1 VDNLKNANELA
12 RKIRYR
18 TRIVTLE
25 GDIVNPGGS
34 MTGGDRKTKSILS
47 QKDELST
54 MRAQLED
61 YQQQTASFEKQFQA
75 IKEEADALS
84 NTYFDT
90 SQSYNTIKQNVHKFD
105 LELDRLRKQ
114 ETHIKNEH
122 EEFEFEKNDGYQSET
137 SKQTLNEKKA
147 QLATIQTQLQKL
159 EEDINIYTKLSKEG
173 KESTTLIQQKLH
185 QKQSDLA

>member
-1 VDNLKNANELA
+1 
-12 RKIRYR
+12 
-18 TRIVTLE
+18 
-25 GDIVNPGGS
+25 
-34 MTGGDRKTKSILS
+34 
-47 QKDELST
+47 
-54 MRAQLED
+54 
-61 YQQQTASFEKQFQA
+61 KQFQA

-114 ETHIKNEH
+114 ETHLKNEH

-147 QLATIQTQLQKL
+147 QLAKNQKKKKKKFNL
-159 EEDINIYTKLSKEG
+159 RKMMVTKVKQVNKHKIKKKRNWQQSKRNC
-173 KESTTLIQQKLH
+173 KN
-185 QKQSDLA
+185 